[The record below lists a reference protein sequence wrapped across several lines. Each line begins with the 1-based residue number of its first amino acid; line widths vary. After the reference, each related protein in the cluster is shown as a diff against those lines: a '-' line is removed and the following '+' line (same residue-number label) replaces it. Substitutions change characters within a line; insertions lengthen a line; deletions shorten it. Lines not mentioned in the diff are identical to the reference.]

1 MEKVKQKFLQSHFL
15 QLDHQGF
22 LRDVVVR
29 FIDKM
34 QASVPTKRVFYWMK
48 TLRTLY
54 PDSLNIES
62 DY

>member
-48 TLRTLY
+48 TLRTLH
-54 PDSLNIES
+54 PDSRNIES